1 MSAGDA
7 LERSVKRPTHFP
19 ALPAMTLLS
28 LVLWAIAG
36 AVASPGAA
44 ATQDAAASPS
54 AASTANAAS
63 TPVAAAT
70 VYVARRGWH
79 IDVGMAVA
87 DLALPLASVAQ
98 TLPQAQYIF
107 FGFGDRHFL
116 LAKHHNAPVLLASIW
131 PGQGL
136 MLLTGLSAAPEQ
148 GFGADHVIRL
158 MVGAE
163 QMQALQAFVWKS
175 LQTRE
180 GALTAQ
186 DPGPYEDSMY
196 LPAAMKY
203 SALHTCNTW
212 VAEALRAGGFRVHSA
227 GVIFAGQLWP
237 QVRRLKREQTLA
249 PTLSFAPA
257 RNHEGARRARSVPA
271 D

>member
-1 MSAGDA
+1 MA
-7 LERSVKRPTHFP
+7 LV
-19 ALPAMTLLS
+19 S
-28 LVLWAIAG
+28 LVFWAT
-36 AVASPGAA
+36 V
-44 ATQDAAASPS
+44 S
-54 AASTANAAS
+54 AAS
-63 TPVAAAT
+63 T

-87 DLALPLASVAQ
+87 DMAPPLASVAQ

-158 MVGAE
+158 TVGAE
-163 QMQALQAFVWKS
+163 QMQGLQAFIWKS
-175 LQTRE
+175 LQTRD

-186 DPGPYEDSMY
+186 DPGPYEDSVY
-196 LPAAMKY
+196 LPAASRY

-212 VAEALRAGGFRVHSA
+212 VAEALRAAGFRVHSA

-237 QVRRLKREQTLA
+237 QVQRLERAQKRAQSLA
-249 PTLSFAPA
+249 RAEYAPSPGSATHPTPAHFAQ
-257 RNHEGARRARSVPA
+257 SIPA

>member
-1 MSAGDA
+1 MSAVEA
-7 LERSVKRPTHFP
+7 LGGPVKRPKRFSAS
-19 ALPAMTLLS
+19 ALMALVS
-28 LVLWAIAG
+28 LMFCAVAG
-36 AVASPGAA
+36 AAS
-44 ATQDAAASPS
+44 
-54 AASTANAAS
+54 
-63 TPVAAAT
+63 T

-87 DLALPLASVAQ
+87 DLTPPLASAAQ

-131 PGQGL
+131 PGRGL
-136 MLLTGLSAAPEQ
+136 MLLTGLTAAPEQ

-158 MVGAE
+158 TVSAE
-163 QMQALQAFVWKS
+163 QMQALQVFVWKS
-175 LQTRE
+175 LQTRD

-212 VAEALRAGGFRVHSA
+212 VAEALRAGGFHVHSA

-237 QVRRLKREQTLA
+237 QVRRLKRE
-249 PTLSFAPA
+249 
-257 RNHEGARRARSVPA
+257 RAQSVPA

>member
-1 MSAGDA
+1 
-7 LERSVKRPTHFP
+7 VKRPKHFP
-19 ALPAMTLLS
+19 ALALMALVS
-28 LVLWAIAG
+28 LVFWA
-36 AVASPGAA
+36 VPGAA
-44 ATQDAAASPS
+44 STQGAAS
-54 AASTANAAS
+54 
-63 TPVAAAT
+63 T

-87 DLALPLASVAQ
+87 DLALPLASAAR
-98 TLPQAQYIF
+98 TLPQVQYIF

-136 MLLTGLSAAPEQ
+136 MLLTGLMAAPEQ
-148 GFGADHVIRL
+148 GFGADHLIRL
-158 MVGAE
+158 SVGAE
-163 QMQALQAFVWKS
+163 QMHALQAFIWKS
-175 LQTRE
+175 LQTRD
-180 GALTAQ
+180 GALTTQ

-196 LPAAMKY
+196 LPAVSKY

-237 QVRRLKREQTLA
+237 QVRRLERGQRPARAEHATRLA
-249 PTLSFAPA
+249 PATYPTPA
-257 RNHEGARRARSVPA
+257 QLAQSVPA
-271 D
+271 E

>member
-1 MSAGDA
+1 
-7 LERSVKRPTHFP
+7 VKRPKQFP
-19 ALPAMTLLS
+19 ALSSMALVS
-28 LVLWAIAG
+28 LVFWA
-36 AVASPGAA
+36 VPGAA
-44 ATQDAAASPS
+44 STRSP
-54 AASTANAAS
+54 AS
-63 TPVAAAT
+63 TPGVALTPGAAST

-79 IDVGMAVA
+79 VDVGMAVA
-87 DLALPLASVAQ
+87 DIALPLASAAQ

-158 MVGAE
+158 TIGAE
-163 QMQALQAFVWKS
+163 QMQALQAFIWKS
-175 LQTRE
+175 LQTRD

-196 LPAAMKY
+196 LPAAMRY
-203 SALHTCNTW
+203 SAVHTCNTW

-237 QVRRLKREQTLA
+237 QVRRLERGQSLARAEHATSLA
-249 PTLSFAPA
+249 PATHPTSAQLAQ
-257 RNHEGARRARSVPA
+257 SVPA